1 MLTESS
7 YLTGDMIMVDDGIG
21 QQLMNWVENYVRQQR
36 CEIMVLDAYV
46 TNQAVRR
53 FYERNGYQ
61 IVGHHFVKSL

>member
-7 YLTGDMIMVDDGIG
+7 YLTGDMVMVDDGIG

-53 FYERNGYQ
+53 FYE
-61 IVGHHFVKSL
+61 